1 MGSILQNKKDYPS
14 IVSFLRRWRDL
25 NCPPRNIVVHCPS
38 LCSLHALLIS
48 RSFGLPPPATGSGRP
63 LLPRHCGASG
73 SFFTKE
79 KRLPFLI
86 AFSITEMEGF
96 ELPTSKYSRALSFA
110 LLSPC
115 TPYFSQFRAPS
126 PCHWQRSPST
136 PAPLWRFG
144 FFFHKRKKATIFD
157 SLFHYGDGGI

>member
-1 MGSILQNKKDYPS
+1 MPSLRESQGIKKD
-14 IVSFLRRWRDL
+14 VSG
-25 NCPPRNIVVHCPS
+25 NRN
-38 LCSLHALLIS
+38 AKK
-48 RSFGLPPPATGSGRP
+48 LPINMICIAPQKR
-63 LLPRHCGASG
+63 G
-73 SFFTKE
+73 SFSTKE

-115 TPYFSQFRAPS
+115 TPYFSQFLAPS

>member
-1 MGSILQNKKDYPS
+1 M
-14 IVSFLRRWRDL
+14 

-38 LCSLHALLIS
+38 LCSLHTLLIS

-73 SFFTKE
+73 SAFIFYNK
-79 KRLPFLI
+79 KRLSFDSL
-86 AFSITEMEGF
+86 FSTEMEGF

-110 LLSPC
+110 LLSPY

-126 PCHWQRSPST
+126 SCHRQRSPST

-144 FFFHKRKKATIFD
+144 FRLYFLQQKKTI
-157 SLFHYGDGGI
+157 LR

>member
-1 MGSILQNKKDYPS
+1 MPSLKESQGIKKD
-14 IVSFLRRWRDL
+14 VSG
-25 NCPPRNIVVHCPS
+25 NRN
-38 LCSLHALLIS
+38 AKK
-48 RSFGLPPPATGSGRP
+48 LPINMICIAPQKR
-63 LLPRHCGASG
+63 G
-73 SFFTKE
+73 SFSTKE